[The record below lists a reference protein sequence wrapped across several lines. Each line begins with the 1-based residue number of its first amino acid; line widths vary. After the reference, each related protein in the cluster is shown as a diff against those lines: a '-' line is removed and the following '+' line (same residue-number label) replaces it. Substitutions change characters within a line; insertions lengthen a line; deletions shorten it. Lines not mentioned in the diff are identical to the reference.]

1 MSVKRDL
8 LRLRRG
14 CHQDHRGRNGDQ
26 SNDTSHDLSPPFP
39 SISTHIERRPDD
51 HKLGNRGMAL
61 PSPSRLIHRS
71 AWKAS
76 ACWKT
81 PLCAHFDPKS
91 GPRHTVFG
99 ALWGFWRPIRSH
111 FRLGADF
118 SNWLSSLENRRVIA
132 PPLCLP

>member
-1 MSVKRDL
+1 MTTSLGIEAWRFLALVAL
-8 LRLRRG
+8 YTG
-14 CHQDHRGRNGDQ
+14 VRGRLQPVG
-26 SNDTSHDLSPPFP
+26 P
-39 SISTHIERRPDD
+39 
-51 HKLGNRGMAL
+51 
-61 PSPSRLIHRS
+61 
-71 AWKAS
+71 
-76 ACWKT
+76 

-99 ALWGFWRPIRSH
+99 ALWGFWRPICSH

>member
-51 HKLGNRGMAL
+51 HKLGNRGMVL

-81 PLCAHFDPKS
+81 PSVPTLTPNRALDTPYLGLYGAS
-91 GPRHTVFG
+91 GARFVVTF
-99 ALWGFWRPIRSH
+99 AS
-111 FRLGADF
+111 
-118 SNWLSSLENRRVIA
+118 A
-132 PPLCLP
+132 PTFPTGCQA